1 MSGDDTDL
9 KQTALHGWHE
19 SAGGKMVPFAGYSMP
34 VQYPDGILAEH
45 HHTRANASVFDVG
58 HMGQALLKGDNPA
71 ALMEELVPGDISGL
85 DTNQIRYTQLTNDQ
99 GGIIDD
105 LMVTQTGDALYLVVN
120 AGCKDKDYARIRD
133 VLGSRADLEIL
144 ENQALLALQGPK
156 AAEVLAGFAPEATTM
171 SFMTSAELDV
181 AGIPC
186 RVSRSGYTGEDGYEI
201 SIPNSRAEEL
211 ATLLCGD
218 EKVKPAGLGARDTL
232 RLEAG
237 LCLYGNDINETT
249 TPVEAALTWSIG
261 KRRRE
266 EGGFPGA
273 DVIQAQIQDGAPRK
287 RVGIKPAGKAPARA
301 HTEIVDESGNRLGE
315 VTSGGFGP
323 TAEGPV
329 AMGYVKTAHTAPDTK
344 LGLIVRGKPLEA
356 NVVRLPFVKHQYVK
370 S

>member
-1 MSGDDTDL
+1 MSGGGTDL
-9 KQTALHGWHE
+9 RNTTLHDWHE
-19 SAGGKMVPFAGYSMP
+19 SIGGKMVPFAGYSMP

-45 HHTRANASVFDVG
+45 HYTRANASLFDVG
-58 HMGQALLKGDNPA
+58 HMGQALLKGDDPA
-71 ALMEELVPGDISGL
+71 ALIEELVPGDISGL
-85 DTNQIRYTQLTNDQ
+85 STNQIRYTQLTNDQ
-99 GGIIDD
+99 GGVIDD
-105 LMVTQTGDALYLVVN
+105 LMVTQTGSALYLVVN
-120 AGCKDKDYARIRD
+120 AGCKDKDYARIRE
-133 VLGSRADLEIL
+133 VLGSRAELEIL
-144 ENQALLALQGPK
+144 DDQALIALQGPV
-156 AAEVLAGFAPEATTM
+156 AADVLAGFAPEAATM

-201 SIPNSRAEEL
+201 SVPNNRAEEL
-211 ATLLCGD
+211 AGLLCGN
-218 EKVKPAGLGARDTL
+218 EHVKPAGLGARDTL

-237 LCLYGNDINETT
+237 LCLYGNDIDETT

-273 DVIQAQIQDGAPRK
+273 DVIQAQIKDGAPRK
-287 RVGIKPAGKAPARA
+287 RVGIKPSGKAPARA
-301 HTEIVDESGNRLGE
+301 HTEIVDEAGNRIGE

-329 AMGYVKTAHTAPDTK
+329 AMGYVETAHAAPDTK
-344 LGLIVRGKPLEA
+344 LGLIVRGKTLEA

-370 S
+370 A